1 MPFKEH
7 LFISDIHLGAF
18 SGDQKEEIEAR
29 LLTLIDYAINNN
41 SQLYILGDLFDY
53 WMEYPKRD
61 FIPDIGQAVVDKLK
75 EYNSTIAPTLFITG
89 NHDNWTFGYFEE
101 LGFDVESEYRIIE
114 VNGKKLLLL
123 HGDGYFNNDGN
134 FTRPLFHRILRNKN
148 FIKIYQKLLPPG
160 IGLGLMKGFSDITRK
175 RNYLNPKPLS
185 VHAERILE
193 QMELDFVLSGHDH
206 IPRLETFSNGT
217 YINLGTF
224 FGHSTMVR
232 YNESGLDLV
241 IWHGKAREFVP
252 FSDNSIQV

>member
-18 SGDQKEEIEAR
+18 SGDQKEEIEER
-29 LLTLIDYAINNN
+29 LIALIDHAISNQ
-41 SQLYILGDLFDY
+41 SKLYILGDLFDY
-53 WMEYPKRD
+53 WMEYPDRG
-61 FIPDIGQAVVDKLK
+61 FVPEISPAITVKLR
-75 EYNSTIAPTLFITG
+75 EYNSTVTPALFITG
-89 NHDNWTFGYFEE
+89 NHDNWTFGYFKE
-101 LGFDVESEYRIIE
+101 LGFDVENEYRIIE
-114 VNGKKLLLL
+114 LGDKKILLL
-123 HGDGYFNNDGN
+123 HGDGYFDKEGN
-134 FTRPLFHRILRNKN
+134 FTRPLFHRMLRNKG
-148 FIKIYQKLLPPG
+148 FIKVYQKLLSPKP
-160 IGLGLMKGFSDITRK
+160 GLGLMKTFSDVTRK

-185 VHAERILE
+185 QHAERILK
-193 QMELDFVLSGHDH
+193 QMNLDLVLSGHDH
-206 IPRLETFSNGT
+206 IPRSETFSHGR

>member
-18 SGDQKEEIEAR
+18 SGDQKKEIEERMIA
-29 LLTLIDYAINNN
+29 LIDYAINNN
-41 SQLYILGDLFDY
+41 SKLYILGDLFDY

-61 FIPDIGQAVVDKLK
+61 FVPVIGPAVVEKLK
-75 EYNSTIAPTLFITG
+75 EYNSKITPALFITG
-89 NHDNWTFGYFEE
+89 NHDNWTFGYFEK
-101 LGFDVESEYRIIE
+101 LGFDVETEYRIIE
-114 VNGKKLLLL
+114 LGGKKILLL
-123 HGDGYFNNDGN
+123 HGDGFFDMKGN
-134 FTRPLFHRILRNKN
+134 FTRPLFHRMLRNKS
-148 FIKIYQKLLPPG
+148 FIKIYQNLLPPKS
-160 IGLGLMKGFSDITRK
+160 GLGLMKGFSDLTRK

-185 VHAERILE
+185 AHAERILK
-193 QMELDFVLSGHDH
+193 QMDLDFVLSGHDH
-206 IPRLETFSNGT
+206 IPRSETFPQGT

-252 FSDNSIQV
+252 FSDNSIKV